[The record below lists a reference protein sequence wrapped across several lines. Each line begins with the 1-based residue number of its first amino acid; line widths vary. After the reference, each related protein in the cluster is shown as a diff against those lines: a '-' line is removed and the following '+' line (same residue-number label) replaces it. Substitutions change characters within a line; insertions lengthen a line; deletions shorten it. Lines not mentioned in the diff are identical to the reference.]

1 MKDRRYRKKWRTMTI
16 EMFPASEIND
26 WFVYEENIFWSE
38 CFWESGKPSGMYE
51 KWKINVTIETF

>member
-1 MKDRRYRKKWRTMTI
+1 MTI
-16 EMFPASEIND
+16 EMLPASEIND